1 MLKEVHDHITN
12 ELTQGART
20 DTIFVITAIVFN
32 LVVLGINSGIASSAN
47 NPYDTNSNLSQDIL
61 LVVFMILL
69 LLVNGIAI
77 IALTVGKQ
85 TRNKLLTGIIE
96 MYKDNDVDKYYDLSL
111 LGNYNVRYMLFTG
124 VILCL
129 GVTAVIVPLIIRL
142 VN

>member
-69 LLVNGIAI
+69 VLVNGIAI

-85 TRNKLLTGIIE
+85 TRNKLLTGMIE